1 MKQTMELEP
10 EHEKY
15 FDRVSL
21 WYATLIRLGL
31 NILLAIT
38 CVALFIGI
46 IKAGIDLYRNLGQP
60 LETIL
65 QLVLLDAVFILALTE
80 VAITILGYLK
90 DGYVQ
95 VRYIVDTILIIMLNE
110 VISLWFRHPRLSEA
124 AGLSIIIITLLMV
137 RIGVTRLAPAKQSS

>member
-31 NILLAIT
+31 NLLLAIT
-38 CVALFIGI
+38 CAALFIGI
-46 IKAGIDLYRNLGQP
+46 GKAGFDLYRNIHQP
-60 LETIL
+60 LEYIL

-80 VAITILGYLK
+80 VSITILGYLK

-110 VISLWFRHPRLSEA
+110 VISLWFKHPSLADTASLA
-124 AGLSIIIITLLMV
+124 IIIVTLLVV
-137 RIGVTRLAPAKQSS
+137 RIGVTMLSPAKKS